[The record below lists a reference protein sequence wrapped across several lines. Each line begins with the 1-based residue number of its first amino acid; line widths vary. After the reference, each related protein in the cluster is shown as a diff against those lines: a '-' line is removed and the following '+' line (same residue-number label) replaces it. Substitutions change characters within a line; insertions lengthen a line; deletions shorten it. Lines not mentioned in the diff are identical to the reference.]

1 MIAMS
6 TPPSDAP
13 QTKHAR
19 RFVCRDELYQA
30 FQERARELEC
40 SVDWLIAEA
49 MKRFLSQTGTGIPP
63 RRQLDVE
70 RRPRPHLPPPLPPPL
85 SPPRDRIAL
94 RLGDQRTV
102 VDQERFVIGRKKRE
116 AAFVVADPN
125 VSRQHAML
133 ERTRE
138 GWVILDMASTNGV
151 FVNGT
156 RVTRALVRV
165 GDVVVIGP
173 ARIIVERA

>member
-1 MIAMS
+1 MVAMP
-6 TPPSDAP
+6 TPHAP

-19 RFVCRDELYQA
+19 RFVCRDELYEA
-30 FQERARELEC
+30 FEARARELEC

-49 MKRFLSQTGTGIPP
+49 MKRFLSQTGTGLPP
-63 RRQLDVE
+63 RS
-70 RRPRPHLPPPLPPPL
+70 PRPTPLLPPPVPPP
-85 SPPRDRIAL
+85 RERIAL
-94 RLGDQRTV
+94 RFGEQRSV
-102 VDQERFVIGRKKRE
+102 VDRDRFVIGRRKRE

-156 RVTRALVRV
+156 RVTRSLVRV
-165 GDVVVIGP
+165 GDIVVIGP